1 MTEAILQVRD
11 LEVTFPGESL
21 LPWRRPPPFHAVRHA
36 SFDVGR
42 REIVGLVGESGS
54 GKTTLSRALLRLQPI
69 SSGSIGFDGLDLLAL
84 DRAGM
89 ARLRRRMQVVFQD
102 PYTSLNPRMTAGR
115 NVAEGMLLQRVCN
128 RGEAVDRAVALLR
141 QVGLP
146 ADAARRYP
154 HEFSGGQ
161 RQRIGIARA
170 LAVEPEFLI
179 ADEPVSALDMSIQAQ
194 ILNLL
199 LEQQEQRGLSVLFIG
214 HDLSVIRQVCDR
226 VIVMCRGSIVEI
238 APTEALFNQPMHPYT
253 QSLLKAVPVAHPTL
267 RRPVASGVARRW
279 VPVETGSALPLPMR
293 ICGPG
298 HLVAEFALCSD

>member
-1 MTEAILQVRD
+1 MTEVILQVRD

-21 LPWRRPPPFHAVRHA
+21 LPWRRPPTFHAVRHA

-69 SSGSIGFDGLDLLAL
+69 SSGSIDFDGLDLMTL
-84 DRAGM
+84 DKAGM
-89 ARLRRRMQVVFQD
+89 ARLRRRMQVIFQD

-141 QVGLP
+141 LVGLP
-146 ADAARRYP
+146 ADAARQYP

-253 QSLLKAVPVAHPTL
+253 QSLLKAVPVAHPAL
-267 RRPVASGVARRW
+267 RRPVANGVARRW
-279 VPVETGSALPLPMR
+279 VPVETGSAWPLPMR
-293 ICGPG
+293 VCGPG
-298 HLVAEFALCSD
+298 HLAAEFALCSV